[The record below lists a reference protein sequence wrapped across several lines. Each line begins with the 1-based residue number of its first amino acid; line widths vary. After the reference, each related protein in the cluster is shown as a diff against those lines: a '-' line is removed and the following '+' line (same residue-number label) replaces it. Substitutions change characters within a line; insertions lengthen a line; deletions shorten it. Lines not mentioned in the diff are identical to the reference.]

1 MISAIISFLG
11 GSVFRMI
18 WGEVSTWVTAKQ
30 SHAQELERMRLQ
42 GELDAAQHSRN
53 LESIRV
59 HAELGVKEIRVKA
72 DADLDRID
80 AEGFYGA
87 ARDAM
92 KPTGIWLVDLWN
104 GVIRPLCATIAVA
117 MWVLSLYRAG
127 WTLGPW
133 DQELTA
139 AVLGFFFA
147 DRALGKRGK

>member
-30 SHAQELERMRLQ
+30 SHAQELERLRLQ
-42 GELDAAQHSRN
+42 GEMDAAQHSRN
-53 LESIRV
+53 LEAIRV
-59 HAELGVKEIRVKA
+59 QAELGVKEIRVKA
-72 DADLDRID
+72 EADLSRID

>member
-18 WGEVSTWVTAKQ
+18 WGEISTWVTAKQ
-30 SHAQELERMRLQ
+30 SHAQELERLRLQ

-53 LESIRV
+53 LEAIRV

-72 DADLDRID
+72 EADLSRID

>member
-30 SHAQELERMRLQ
+30 NHAQELERLRLQ
-42 GELDAAQHSRN
+42 GEMDAAQHSRN

-59 HAELGVKEIRVKA
+59 QAELGAKEIRVKA
-72 DADLDRID
+72 EADLSRID

-127 WTLGPW
+127 WVLGPW

>member
-59 HAELGVKEIRVKA
+59 QAELGVKEIRVKA
-72 DADLDRID
+72 EADLERID

>member
-11 GSVFRMI
+11 GSFFRMI

-30 SHAQELERMRLQ
+30 SHAQELERLRLQ

-59 HAELGVKEIRVKA
+59 QAELGVKEIRVKA
-72 DADLDRID
+72 EADLDRID

-87 ARDAM
+87 AREAM

-127 WTLGPW
+127 WVLGPW

>member
-1 MISAIISFLG
+1 MISAIFSFLG

-18 WGEVSTWVTAKQ
+18 WGEVSNFITKRQ
-30 SHAQELERMRLQ
+30 DHSQEMERMRLQ
-42 GELDAAQHSRN
+42 AEQDAAQHARN
-53 LESIRV
+53 LESIKV
-59 HAELGVKEIRVKA
+59 QAELGVKEIRVKA

-80 AEGFYGA
+80 AEGFYA
-87 ARDAM
+87 ASKEAM

-104 GVIRPLCATIAVA
+104 GIIRPLCATIAVA

-127 WTLGPW
+127 WTLGAW

-147 DRALGKRGK
+147 DRTLGKRGK

>member
-1 MISAIISFLG
+1 MISAILSFLG

-59 HAELGVKEIRVKA
+59 KAE
-72 DADLDRID
+72 ADLDRID

-87 ARDAM
+87 AREAM
-92 KPTGIWLVDLWN
+92 KPTGIWLGDLWN

-117 MWVLSLYRAG
+117 MWVLSLYHAG

>member
-1 MISAIISFLG
+1 MIGAIISFLG

-30 SHAQELERMRLQ
+30 SHAQELERLRLQ
-42 GELDAAQHSRN
+42 GEMDAAQHSRN
-53 LESIRV
+53 LESIRAQ
-59 HAELGVKEIRVKA
+59 AELGVKEIRVKA
-72 DADLDRID
+72 EADLSRID

-104 GVIRPLCATIAVA
+104 GVIRPLCATIVLA

-127 WTLGPW
+127 WVQEPW
-133 DQELTA
+133 DRELAA

-147 DRALGKRGK
+147 DRALGKRGR

>member
-30 SHAQELERMRLQ
+30 SHAQELERLRLQ
-42 GELDAAQHSRN
+42 GEMDAAQHSRN

-59 HAELGVKEIRVKA
+59 QAELGVKEIRVKA
-72 DADLDRID
+72 EADLERID
-80 AEGFYGA
+80 AKGFYGA

>member
-30 SHAQELERMRLQ
+30 SHAQELERLRLQ

-72 DADLDRID
+72 EADLERID

-87 ARDAM
+87 AREAM

>member
-59 HAELGVKEIRVKA
+59 QAELGVKEIRVKA
-72 DADLDRID
+72 EADLERID

-87 ARDAM
+87 VRDAM

-117 MWVLSLYRAG
+117 MWVLSLYRSG
-127 WTLGPW
+127 WVLGPW

>member
-30 SHAQELERMRLQ
+30 SHAQELERLRLQ

-53 LESIRV
+53 LEAIRV

-72 DADLDRID
+72 EADLERID

-117 MWVLSLYRAG
+117 MWVLSLYRSG
-127 WTLGPW
+127 WVLGSW

>member
-30 SHAQELERMRLQ
+30 THAQELERLRLQ

-59 HAELGVKEIRVKA
+59 QAELGVKEIRVKA
-72 DADLDRID
+72 EADLERID